1 METSR
6 KDICVI
12 VEGMDGRGRPV
23 QRAVKMGYE
32 TILNGDFHSGFDIRG
47 PVVSL
52 CHDCG
57 EPQFSSSSAEHTS
70 TLQKHYSAEHDLA
83 VAMLP

>member
-6 KDICVI
+6 KDICIV
-12 VEGMDGRGRPV
+12 VEGLDGEGRPV
-23 QRAVKMGYE
+23 PRAVKMGYE
-32 TILNGDFHSGFDIRG
+32 TILNGDPYSGFDIRG

-57 EPQFSSSSAEHTS
+57 EPQFSNSSADHTS
-70 TLQKHYSAEHDLA
+70 TVQRHYSQAHGRS